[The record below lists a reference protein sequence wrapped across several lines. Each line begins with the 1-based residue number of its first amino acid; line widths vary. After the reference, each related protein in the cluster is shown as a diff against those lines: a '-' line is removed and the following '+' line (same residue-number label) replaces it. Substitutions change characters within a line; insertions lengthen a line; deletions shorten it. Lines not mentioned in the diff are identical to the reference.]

1 MAGQGRTGIR
11 MSTAPS
17 HRQTP
22 PAVPPTPRRYGVT
35 ARRSAPLR
43 LAMHP
48 DAPEH
53 GSWEQWVADSEEP
66 IAIDLFC
73 GAGGLSQ
80 GLEAAG
86 YRVALSVDIEEWA
99 LETHAHNFP
108 GLALQLDLA
117 SPEVREGIVSMFD
130 GVDVDLVA
138 GGPPCQPFS
147 RAGLSKIRSLVGS
160 GMRDAIDVRKE
171 LWRAFLDLVE
181 RIRPKAVLMEN
192 VPDMALGDGTV
203 VLRHMIDRLEAA
215 GYEVDARIVDT
226 WLHGVPQHRQR
237 LIFVALRD
245 GRPFT
250 WPAPVDKVT
259 VADAIGD
266 LPILD
271 VEADSPVG
279 AEVMPYRVRSGST
292 FARRARSQCT
302 GELARVV
309 HDHLTRAVRDD
320 DLDAFMLMTS
330 ATLYSDLPDRVKRY
344 RDDIF
349 DDKYNRLAWDGL
361 SRSITAHIAKDG
373 YWYIHPQQHRTLT
386 VREAA
391 RIQTFP
397 DSFRFAGTRS
407 HQFQQIGN
415 AVPPALG
422 EAMGSAVLQAIDT
435 DAVAGRS
442 PSTFRGEF
450 RTRLAE
456 WAAQDRS
463 VAPWAYPG
471 DPWGVAVG
479 VILGARGGPGWPSA
493 ADVLRE
499 APDLDAATPELLGR
513 LRARAGSGRRRRAV
527 ERLAAAATA
536 ARDDP
541 AGWEGVAWARA
552 AGLGPAGRQWF
563 GTLTGADQRIIA
575 STGALRVTARVSASD
590 VDRQN
595 RNSAG
600 RMELAKLVGG
610 GEAATLLNAAIHR
623 LGTVVCTS
631 EDAACQGCP
640 VRELCSTCVA

>member
-1 MAGQGRTGIR
+1 MRVTAKRGQNALSSPASART
-11 MSTAPS
+11 
-17 HRQTP
+17 
-22 PAVPPTPRRYGVT
+22 YGVT

-43 LAMHP
+43 LPMHA

-53 GSWEQWVADSEEP
+53 GSWERWVEESEDP
-66 IAIDLFC
+66 IAIDLFA
-73 GAGGLSQ
+73 GAGGLSE

-99 LETHAHNFP
+99 LETHAHNFA
-108 GLALQLDLA
+108 GLALKLDLA
-117 SPEVREGIVSMFD
+117 SPEARDGIVSLFD
-130 GVDVDLVA
+130 GLDVDLVA

-147 RAGLSKIRSLVGS
+147 RAGRSKIRSLVGL
-160 GMRDAIDVRKE
+160 GMRDAVDVRRE

-203 VLRHMIDRLEAA
+203 VLRHMIDCLEEA

-226 WLHGVPQHRQR
+226 WLCGVPQHRQR
-237 LIFVALRD
+237 LILVAIRD
-245 GRPFT
+245 GGPFV
-250 WPAPVDKVT
+250 WPSPVGQVT
-259 VADAIGD
+259 VADAIAD
-266 LPILD
+266 LPVLD
-271 VEADSPVG
+271 VEPDSAVG
-279 AEVMPYRVRSGST
+279 AEVMPYLARSSSN
-292 FARRARSQCT
+292 FARRARVQCE
-302 GELARVV
+302 GDLGGLVY
-309 HDHLTRAVRDD
+309 DHVTRAVRDD
-320 DLDAFMLMTS
+320 DLDAFMLMTPG
-330 ATLYSDLPDRVKRY
+330 TLYSDLPDRVKRY

-373 YWYIHPQQHRTLT
+373 YWYIHPEQHRTLT

-415 AVPPALG
+415 AVPPILG
-422 EAMGSAVLQAIDT
+422 EAMGSAVLT
-435 DAVAGRS
+435 AVGAEPLEGHGLS
-442 PSTFRGEF
+442 AFRGEF

-456 WAAQDRS
+456 WAAQDRL
-463 VAPWAYPG
+463 VTPWAYPG
-471 DPWGVAVG
+471 EPWGVAVG
-479 VILGARGGPGWPSA
+479 LILGTTRGEPGWPSA

-499 APDLDAATPELLGR
+499 APVLDGTTPALLGR
-513 LRARAGSGRRRRAV
+513 LRAKTDPGRRRKAV
-527 ERLAAAATA
+527 ERLAAAAA
-536 ARDDP
+536 AVRGDP
-541 AGWEGVAWARA
+541 AGWEGDAWSRA
-552 AGLGPAGRQWF
+552 AALGPAGRDWF
-563 GTLTGADQRIIA
+563 GTLTGAEKQIIA
-575 STGALRVTARVSASD
+575 STGALRVTARVGATD
-590 VDRQN
+590 VDWQN

-610 GEAATLLNAAIHR
+610 GEAATMLNAAIQR

-631 EDAACQGCP
+631 ERPACHDCP
-640 VRELCSTCVA
+640 VRELCSTCLP

>member
-1 MAGQGRTGIR
+1 MSSSVRRGQGAAAAPGISR
-11 MSTAPS
+11 
-17 HRQTP
+17 
-22 PAVPPTPRRYGVT
+22 VYGVKT
-35 ARRSAPLR
+35 RRSAPLR
-43 LAMHP
+43 LPMHA
-48 DAPEH
+48 DAPDH
-53 GSWEQWVADSEEP
+53 GGWEQWVAESDKP

-108 GLALQLDLA
+108 GLALKLDLA
-117 SPEVREGIVSMFD
+117 SREVRDSVVSLLD
-130 GVDVDLVA
+130 HVDVDLVA

-147 RAGLSKIRSLVGS
+147 RAGRSKIRSLVDL
-160 GMRDAIDVRKE
+160 GMRDAVDVRKE

-181 RIRPKAVLMEN
+181 RIRPRAVLMEN

-203 VLRHMIDRLEAA
+203 VLRHMIDRLEEAE
-215 GYEVDARIVDT
+215 YEVDARIVDT
-226 WLHGVPQHRQR
+226 WLYGVPQHRQR
-237 LIFVALRD
+237 LILVAIRD
-245 GRPFT
+245 GGPFT
-250 WPAPVDKVT
+250 WPDPVDQVS
-259 VADAIGD
+259 VADAIAD
-266 LPILD
+266 LPVLQ
-271 VEADSPVG
+271 VEADSAIG
-279 AEVMPYRVRSGST
+279 KEVMPYRARAASE

-302 GELARVV
+302 GELARLV

-320 DLDAFMLMTS
+320 DLDAFMLMTPG
-330 ATLYSDLPDRVKRY
+330 TLYSELPDRVKRY

-422 EAMGSAVLQAIDT
+422 EVIATAVLDAIGT
-435 DAVAGRS
+435 DPVAGHR
-442 PSTFRGEF
+442 PSRFRGEF
-450 RTRLAE
+450 RTQLGE
-456 WAAQDRS
+456 WAVQDRS

-471 DPWGVAVG
+471 EAWAVAVA
-479 VILGARGGPGWPSA
+479 VILGANRGEPGWPSA
-493 ADVLRE
+493 ADVLHE
-499 APDLDAATPELLGR
+499 APDLDSATPELFGR
-513 LRARAGSGRRRRAV
+513 LWTGAGPGRQRRAV
-527 ERLAAAATA
+527 ERLAAAAA
-536 ARDDP
+536 AVRDDP
-541 AGWEGVAWARA
+541 AGWEGVAWSRA
-552 AGLGPAGRQWF
+552 AALGPAGRDWF
-563 GTLTGADQRIIA
+563 GTLTGADPQVIA
-575 STGALRVTARVSASD
+575 STAALRVTARVSGSD

-610 GEAATLLNAAIHR
+610 GEAAALLNAAIHR

-631 EDAACQGCP
+631 EDAACQACP
-640 VRELCSTCVA
+640 VRELCSTCAP